1 MEASAGPRIGCVKYL
16 NARPLVRGWDG
27 PVVFDHPS
35 SLCRRLAAGELD
47 LALVSSFEFLRNPV
61 YSIVDGV
68 AIASDG
74 PVYSVFV
81 GHHPGETAHE
91 IEMDSASATGAA
103 LMRCLLAERGQSW
116 REHAAPADALAELSP
131 NRARLL
137 IGDQA
142 IRFRRKFADRYRY
155 LDLGEEWQ
163 TRTKLPFVFAL
174 WLVRPEVAG
183 ASRIAAKL
191 CELKDANLAG
201 LDDLIREEKEIGP
214 DFLRFYYG
222 RALRFDFGAQEKAG
236 LRLFWEL
243 CVKHGLLKSP
253 AGELRVV

>member
-1 MEASAGPRIGCVKYL
+1 M
-16 NARPLVRGWDG
+16 
-27 PVVFDHPS
+27 FDHPS
-35 SLCRRLAAGELD
+35 SLCRRLAAGKLG

-68 AIASDG
+68 AICSDG

-81 GHHPGETAHE
+81 AHHPDEAAHE
-91 IEMDSASATGAA
+91 IELDPASTTGAS
-103 LMRCLLAERGQSW
+103 LMRCLLAERGESW
-116 REHAAPADALAELSP
+116 REHPAPTDALTELSP
-131 NRARLL
+131 NRTRLL

-142 IRFRRKFADRYRY
+142 IRFRRKFDDRYRY

-163 TRTKLPFVFAL
+163 RRTKLPFVFAL
-174 WLVRPEVAG
+174 WLVRPEVTD

-191 CELKDANLAG
+191 RQLKDVNLAG
-201 LDDLIREEKEIGP
+201 LDDLIREEKEFSP
-214 DFLRFYYG
+214 DFLRFYYET
-222 RALRFDFGAQEKAG
+222 ALRFDLGAQEKEG

-243 CVKHGLLKSP
+243 CIKHSLLRAP